1 MRTDVETMAA
11 SMRPPAAP
19 FLSLE
24 ELARLGVWRDTMSAT
39 DTESMFPEMR
49 K

>member
-1 MRTDVETMAA
+1 MRIDVETMAA

-19 FLSLE
+19 FLFLE
-24 ELARLGVWRDTMSAT
+24 ELEMLEVWRETMSAT
-39 DTESMFPEMR
+39 DIESVFPEMR